1 MNRSIFVSAF
11 LAASA
16 ALSSEALAHAH
27 LVQTVPAANAIV
39 QRAPSELELR
49 FSEAIEVTFSKI
61 EIKGPDGSD
70 VPVKTVAGASED
82 KTMLVVI
89 PAVPLSAGTYQVF
102 WRAVSVDT
110 HASEGNYGF
119 TIQP

>member
-1 MNRSIFVSAF
+1 MNRSIVVSAF
-11 LAASA
+11 LAASVV
-16 ALSSEALAHAH
+16 LSSEALAHAH

-49 FSEAIEVTFSKI
+49 FSEAIEAKFTKI
-61 EIKGPDGSD
+61 EVKGPDGGD
-70 VPVKTVAGASED
+70 VPIKTITAASED
-82 KTMLVVI
+82 KTMLIVI
-89 PAVPLSAGTYQVF
+89 PAIPLPAGTYQVF

-110 HASEGNYGF
+110 HASEGNYSF